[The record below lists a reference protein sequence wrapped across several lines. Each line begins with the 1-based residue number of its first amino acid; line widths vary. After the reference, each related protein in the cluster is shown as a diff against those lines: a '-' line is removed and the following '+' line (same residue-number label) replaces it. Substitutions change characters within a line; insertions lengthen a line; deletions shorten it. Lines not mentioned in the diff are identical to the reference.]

1 MSGDVA
7 ADVEPRSPV
16 RSCGSDYFTATRVSD
31 NCTMSRQGKLKISA
45 ESVRRT
51 ARREQA
57 I

>member
-7 ADVEPRSPV
+7 ADAEPRSPV
-16 RSCGSDYFTATRVSD
+16 RSCGSDYFTAARVSD

-45 ESVRRT
+45 ESARRT